1 MMRLFLD
8 WMRPRGFWDWFAVSV
23 TTTLAGL
30 CAYWAIVDRE
40 PIVTLESEIVTP
52 IVAPGGVFSVRYH
65 VRWQS
70 ECKVT
75 GYRFIIDAAGQ
86 QYTIAPDARYVRPED
101 EPDFFIN
108 IPISES
114 ARPGPA
120 FYRAT
125 ILYECNPLQR
135 LFPLT
140 RVITPVRFLISA
152 QGISASGLPEDCTE
166 EKPVYVRAHCRRRPV
181 RQSSVE

>member
-1 MMRLFLD
+1 MTRLLS
-8 WMRPRGFWDWFAVSV
+8 WMKPVGFWDWFAVSV

-30 CAYWAIVDRE
+30 CAYWAIVDRH
-40 PIVTLESEIVTP
+40 PIRDIESEIVTP
-52 IVAPGGVFSVRYH
+52 IVQPGGVFSIRYH
-65 VRWQS
+65 VRWSS

-75 GYRFIIDAAGQ
+75 GYRFLIDSAGQ
-86 QYTIAPDARYVRPED
+86 QYTIAPDSRYVHPAD

-140 RVITPVRFLISA
+140 NVIDPVRFLITASA
-152 QGISASGLPEDCTE
+152 ESALPPSADCTE
-166 EKPVYVRAHCRRRPV
+166 ERPVYVRAHCRRRPSK
-181 RQSSVE
+181 QATAE